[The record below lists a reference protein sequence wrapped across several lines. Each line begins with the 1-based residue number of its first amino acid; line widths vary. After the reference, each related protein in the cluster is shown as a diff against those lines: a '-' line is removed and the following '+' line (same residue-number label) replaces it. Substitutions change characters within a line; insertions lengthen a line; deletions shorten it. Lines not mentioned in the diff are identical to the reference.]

1 MTNGSTTG
9 SATAGAD
16 DGVRAG
22 QPYVRVSRHGSVL
35 SAVRD
40 PSCVLALWEREVATA
55 LADVLEGLPLADLPA
70 FETVGAITD
79 IRLAAHEAIGQSA
92 LRGHAA
98 GRWLESDLTGLCCR
112 CAVVTG
118 VRRLHVRLAPL
129 AGDGCRY
136 FHVDRLSLRLLCS
149 YRGPGMQWIA
159 PETPVNGTNGPQLT
173 EELEAAPRFIREVPT
188 RAVALFRGHEPAD
201 TAGHG
206 LLHRSPPAGAQATGR
221 LVLTLSVGGSFS

>member
-1 MTNGSTTG
+1 MCTT
-9 SATAGAD
+9 ADKD

-22 QPYVRVSRHGSVL
+22 QPYVRISRHGSVL
-35 SAVRD
+35 KALRD
-40 PSCVLALWEREVATA
+40 PSCVLALWEREVAA
-55 LADVLEGLPLADLPA
+55 SLADVFDGLPLADLPA
-70 FETVGAITD
+70 FETVGAIPD
-79 IRLAAHEAIGQSA
+79 IRRAAHEAIGQSA

-118 VRRLHVRLAPL
+118 IRRVHVRLA
-129 AGDGCRY
+129 AVADDGCRY

-149 YRGPGMQWIA
+149 YRGSGMQWIA
-159 PETPVNGTNGPQLT
+159 PGTPVSGTNGPQLT

-206 LLHRSPPAGAQATGR
+206 LLHRSPPTGAQAESR
-221 LVLTLSVGGSFS
+221 LVLTLSIGGSFS